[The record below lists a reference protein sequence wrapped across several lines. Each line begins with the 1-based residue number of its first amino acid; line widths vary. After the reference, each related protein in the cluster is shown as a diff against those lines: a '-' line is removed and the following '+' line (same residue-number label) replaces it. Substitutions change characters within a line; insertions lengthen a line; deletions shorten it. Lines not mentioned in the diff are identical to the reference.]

1 MSPKVHVSSAG
12 RWSLAALVVVAAL
25 VVAIW
30 PRGDDETG
38 TRDHTDMLS
47 GGATT
52 TAVERAPGDT
62 DEALAGP
69 RDAAALQECPVPAPG
84 SVAAGPLAGVELGC
98 LADGTRVDVG
108 AALAGKPAL
117 VNLWAYW
124 CGPCAKELPAL
135 DEYARRAADSVTVLT
150 VHQDPKEGNALSALT
165 EYGVHLPGVQDGAGR
180 IAAAVGAPK
189 VLPVTAL
196 IRADGTVAAV
206 LPQPFDSADEIAAAV
221 EEHLG
226 VSS

>member
-1 MSPKVHVSSAG
+1 MHVSNAG

-30 PRGDDETG
+30 PRDDDTADRTHSEV
-38 TRDHTDMLS
+38 L
-47 GGATT
+47 GGAGT

-62 DEALAGP
+62 DATLAGP
-69 RDAAALQECPVPAPG
+69 RAAAALAACPDTPPG
-84 SVAAGPLAGVELGC
+84 TVAAGPLAGVELGC
-98 LADGTRVDVG
+98 LADGKRIDVG

-135 DEYARRAADSVTVLT
+135 DEYARRAGDAVTVLT
-150 VHQDPKEGNALSALT
+150 VHQDPKEANALAALT

-180 IAAAVGAPK
+180 VAAAVGAPK

-196 IRADGTVAAV
+196 IRADGTVAAL
-206 LPQPFDSADEIAAAV
+206 LPQPFDTADEIADAV
-221 EEHLG
+221 REHLG
-226 VSS
+226 VQS